1 VALRES
7 VAETDHQSGTS
18 GGDWVKYELDGL
30 NCASCAAKIERT
42 IRTELKLPAV
52 SLNFATRSIK
62 LPFVATDE
70 AQAIIDRIEDGVTL
84 VRSDSAERADAISSD
99 HSFSKLAAIGLS
111 FFLLIVGMVFERQLA
126 DTAYGSGRWA
136 VFVVPYL
143 WVGWRVIWSAFRN
156 ITRGNLFDENF
167 LMTLATFGAIA
178 IGELPEAVGVMLFYN
193 VGEYFQDLAVNR
205 SRRSISALLDIR
217 PDYASIRVD
226 GKVIRVDPQE
236 VQVGSEII
244 VAPGERVPLDGEV
257 LSGSSLLDTSAL
269 TGESV
274 PRRSQVGDEVYAGSI
289 NTSGLLTIRV
299 TRPFEESSVAKILD
313 LVENAGSR
321 KAATEKL
328 ITTFSRYYTPIVVFL
343 AVALATVPPLVIP
356 GAQFSEWLYRALILL
371 VISCPCA
378 LVVSIPLGYF
388 GGLGGASRQGIL
400 VKGANFLEALT
411 SVKTVVLD
419 KTGTL
424 TRGTFEVVDVVAL
437 GKGSARELVA
447 IAAQAEAHS
456 SHPIARS
463 IGEAAREYGD
473 MGLSGPEISAYEE
486 IAGAGV
492 RATIGG
498 EEVLVGNERLLRE
511 GGISFTETNAPGK
524 TIVYIARGG
533 QYLGHLLIADEL
545 KPESLRL
552 AAGLK
557 GVGVNKV
564 VMLTGDVER
573 VAGPV
578 AAQVGVD
585 EYRAELLPEDKVVEV
600 ERLSAEL
607 GHGLRGKLAFIGDG
621 INDAPVLSRADI
633 GVAMGALGSDAAIEA
648 ADVVIMEDQPS
659 KLIDAIKTARFTKS
673 IIIQNIA
680 LALGIKGFF
689 IFLGAGGL
697 ATMWEAVFA
706 DVGVALLAVANATR
720 VIKTRPSESP
730 SASDQEHPEA
740 HLPAG

>member
-1 VALRES
+1 
-7 VAETDHQSGTS
+7 
-18 GGDWVKYELDGL
+18 
-30 NCASCAAKIERT
+30 
-42 IRTELKLPAV
+42 
-52 SLNFATRSIK
+52 
-62 LPFVATDE
+62 
-70 AQAIIDRIEDGVTL
+70 
-84 VRSDSAERADAISSD
+84 
-99 HSFSKLAAIGLS
+99 
-111 FFLLIVGMVFERQLA
+111 
-126 DTAYGSGRWA
+126 
-136 VFVVPYL
+136 
-143 WVGWRVIWSAFRN
+143 
-156 ITRGNLFDENF
+156 
-167 LMTLATFGAIA
+167 
-178 IGELPEAVGVMLFYN
+178 
-193 VGEYFQDLAVNR
+193 
-205 SRRSISALLDIR
+205 
-217 PDYASIRVD
+217 
-226 GKVIRVDPQE
+226 
-236 VQVGSEII
+236 
-244 VAPGERVPLDGEV
+244 
-257 LSGSSLLDTSAL
+257 
-269 TGESV
+269 
-274 PRRSQVGDEVYAGSI
+274 
-289 NTSGLLTIRV
+289 
-299 TRPFEESSVAKILD
+299 
-313 LVENAGSR
+313 
-321 KAATEKL
+321 
-328 ITTFSRYYTPIVVFL
+328 
-343 AVALATVPPLVIP
+343 
-356 GAQFSEWLYRALILL
+356 
-371 VISCPCA
+371 
-378 LVVSIPLGYF
+378 
-388 GGLGGASRQGIL
+388 
-400 VKGANFLEALT
+400 
-411 SVKTVVLD
+411 
-419 KTGTL
+419 
-424 TRGTFEVVDVVAL
+424 
-437 GKGSARELVA
+437 
-447 IAAQAEAHS
+447 
-456 SHPIARS
+456 
-463 IGEAAREYGD
+463 

>member
-1 VALRES
+1 MALRES
-7 VAETDHQSGTS
+7 VGKTDHHSGAS
-18 GGDWVKYELDGL
+18 GGNWVKYELDGL

-42 IRTELKLPAV
+42 IRAELKLPAV
-52 SLNFATRSIK
+52 SLNFATRSIR
-62 LPFVATDE
+62 LPSATSDR
-70 AQAIIDRIEDGVTL
+70 AQEIIDRIEDGVTL
-84 VRSDSAERADAISSD
+84 VRSGSPERAAISPD

-111 FFLLIVGMVFERQLA
+111 FLLLIVGMVFERQLA
-126 DTAYGSGRWA
+126 DTVHGSARWA
-136 VFVVPYL
+136 VFAVPYL

-156 ITRGNLFDENF
+156 IARGNLFDENF
-167 LMTLATFGAIA
+167 LMTIATFGAIA

-274 PRRSQVGDEVYAGSI
+274 PRSAQVGDEVYAGSI
-289 NTSGLLTIRV
+289 NTSGLLTVRV
-299 TRPFEESSVAKILD
+299 TRPFEESSVSKILD

-424 TRGTFEVVDVVAL
+424 TRGTFEVVDAVAL
-437 GKGSARELVA
+437 GGGSARELVA

-463 IGEAAREYGD
+463 IRQAAREYGD
-473 MGLSGPEISAYEE
+473 TGLSGPEISAYEE

-492 RATIGG
+492 RTTIGG
-498 EEVLVGNERLLRE
+498 DEVLVGNERLLSE
-511 GGISFTETNAPGK
+511 AGVVFTETKAPGK
-524 TIVYIARGG
+524 TIVHIARGG

-585 EYRAELLPEDKVVEV
+585 EYRAQLLPEDKVAEV
-600 ERLSAEL
+600 ERLTAEL

-720 VIKTRPSESP
+720 VIRTRPSESP
-730 SASDQEHPEA
+730 LVSDQEHPAA
-740 HLPAG
+740 HRQAG